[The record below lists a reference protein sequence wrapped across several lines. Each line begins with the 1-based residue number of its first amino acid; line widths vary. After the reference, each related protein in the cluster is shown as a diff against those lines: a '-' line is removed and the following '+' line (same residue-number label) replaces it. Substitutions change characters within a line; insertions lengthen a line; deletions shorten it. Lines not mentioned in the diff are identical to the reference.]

1 MAENHLSR
9 GDDLVQREKNG
20 FKPLFQRRGKT
31 ATFASAIMLAVA
43 IIITIA
49 MLFFKVKEK
58 EKEFYSQVITIALHT
73 LCVILGE
80 MIRRFFLVCEEFKH
94 IDTRYEGKW
103 KRIFK
108 AAFTID
114 YFKRSL
120 AAAIII
126 IPTCIYFGYQLYERY
141 EILSRPDFVIFFFL
155 NSLVVDQLS
164 HICGLRKLAPAETSD
179 LIEKGNKNVAYGLAW
194 GYYFNYL
201 KLVLPVLK
209 EQIAK
214 SEQFRDQIREKKL
227 FILVPQTCYIP
238 ANISEG
244 NDGIKWAGNLPE
256 IEIDSGGIKKKNYKN
271 AVHEIE
277 KRQPDGTVEKYHFVL
292 EYPTTL
298 QTIYNISMQ
307 ADAPLDREEREHQV
321 G

>member
-1 MAENHLSR
+1 MAENNLLQ
-9 GDDLVQREKNG
+9 GDDLVQREENG
-20 FKPLFQRRGKT
+20 FKPLFQRRRKT
-31 ATFASAIMLAVA
+31 ATFVSATMFAVA
-43 IIITIA
+43 IIITVA
-49 MLFFKVKEK
+49 MLFFTVKEK
-58 EKEFYSQVITIALHT
+58 EKEIYSWVITIAQHT
-73 LCVILGE
+73 LCVVLGE
-80 MIRRFFLVCEEFKH
+80 MIRRLFLMCWEFKH
-94 IDTRYEGKW
+94 KVKEHEREW
-103 KRIFK
+103 KKIFE
-108 AAFTID
+108 ATVTNEYCI
-114 YFKRSL
+114 RSL
-120 AAAIII
+120 VAAIFIII
-126 IPTCIYFGYQLYERY
+126 ICIVFSFLLFIRY
-141 EILSRPDFVIFFFL
+141 EILPRPDFVILLFL

-179 LIEKGNKNVAYGLAW
+179 LIQKGNKSVAYGLAW

-209 EQIAK
+209 EQIAI

-238 ANISEG
+238 ANIREV
-244 NDGIKWAGNLPE
+244 NGIKWAGNLPE

-271 AVHEIE
+271 AVYEIE

-298 QTIYNISMQ
+298 QTIYNISRQ
-307 ADAPLDREEREHQV
+307 ADVLFDREERDHQV

>member
-1 MAENHLSR
+1 MAENNLLQ
-9 GDDLVQREKNG
+9 GDDLVQREENG
-20 FKPLFQRRGKT
+20 FKPLFQRRRKT
-31 ATFASAIMLAVA
+31 ATFVSATMFAVA
-43 IIITIA
+43 IIITVA
-49 MLFFKVKEK
+49 MLFFTVKEK
-58 EKEFYSQVITIALHT
+58 EKEIYSWVITIAQHT
-73 LCVILGE
+73 LYVVLGE
-80 MIRRFFLVCEEFKH
+80 MIRRLFLMCWEFKH
-94 IDTRYEGKW
+94 KVKEHEREW
-103 KRIFK
+103 KKIFE
-108 AAFTID
+108 ATVTNEYCI
-114 YFKRSL
+114 RSL
-120 AAAIII
+120 VAAIFIII
-126 IPTCIYFGYQLYERY
+126 ICIVFSFLLYIRY
-141 EILSRPDFVIFFFL
+141 EILPRPDFVFLLFL
-155 NSLVVDQLS
+155 NSLVVNQLS

-179 LIEKGNKNVAYGLAW
+179 LIQKGNKSVAYGLAW

-298 QTIYNISMQ
+298 QTIYNISRQ
-307 ADAPLDREEREHQV
+307 ADAPFDREERDHQV